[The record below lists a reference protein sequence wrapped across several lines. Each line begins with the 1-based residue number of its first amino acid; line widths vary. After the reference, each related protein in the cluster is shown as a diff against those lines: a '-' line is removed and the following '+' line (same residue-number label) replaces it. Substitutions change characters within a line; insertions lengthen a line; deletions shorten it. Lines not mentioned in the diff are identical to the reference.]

1 MATHDTTAATAAS
14 GGADSTE
21 LARFGYRQELERSLG
36 SFFARPVPVTPTDE
50 GR

>member
-14 GGADSTE
+14 GGADGTE
-21 LARFGYRQELERSLG
+21 LPKFGYRQELERSLG
-36 SFFARPVPVTPTDE
+36 SFFAHAVPVTPTEE